1 MIRITQ
7 LKLNPDHSEKDLREQ
22 IRKKLKLNRQSF
34 SYEIEK
40 QSVDG
45 RKKPYLKFIYT
56 VAVRIADYSEEQQQA
71 YVQRIN
77 DNNIM
82 YTKENR
88 YQFPKA
94 DKDRLSE
101 KIVIIG
107 TGPAGLFCG
116 LMLARAGFRPLLFER
131 GSDVVRRSEKVQK
144 FWESGILD
152 TECNVQFGEGGAG
165 TFSDGKLN
173 TQIKDPAGR
182 IRHVL
187 EIFVE
192 FGAPK
197 EILYA
202 AKPHIGTDILTK
214 VVFQMREE
222 ICRLGGSVFFDSKM
236 TDICIKT
243 KEASVLINDSQKV
256 CFDRLV
262 LALGHSARDTF
273 ELLYAKGFLMEP
285 KSFAVGVRVEH
296 PQEMIDD
303 YAYGE
308 NIYELPP
315 ASYKVT
321 YKAKEGRGVYSFCM
335 CPGGYVVNASSE
347 EGRLCVNGMSY
358 SKRDAKNANSA
369 VVVTVTPDD
378 YKQFGQGALSGIA
391 FQRDLE
397 EKAFREGNGNIPCQT
412 YESFKEN
419 KKGVSFGEILP
430 CTKGAVAPANLQNI
444 LPEELCGSI
453 IEGMEGFARQL
464 PGFNKKDALLL
475 GVESRT
481 SSPVRIVRDERL
493 VSNFDRIY
501 PCGEGAGYAGGITSA
516 AIDGI
521 RVAEAIAADADEQTE
536 KGV

>member
-7 LKLNPDHSEKDLREQ
+7 LKLNPNHSEQDLREQ
-22 IRKKLKLNRQSF
+22 IKKRLKLKKESF
-34 SYEIEK
+34 SYEIER
-40 QSVDG
+40 QSVDS
-45 RKKPYLKFIYT
+45 RNKPYLKFIYT
-56 VAVRIADYSEEQQQA
+56 VAVSISDCTETQQQRM
-71 YVQRIN
+71 VHQIN
-77 DNNIM
+77 DNSVM
-82 YTKENR
+82 YTTKSS

-101 KIVIIG
+101 NIVIIG

-116 LMLARAGFRPLLFER
+116 LMLARAGLKPLLFER
-131 GSDVVRRSEKVQK
+131 GSDVKRRGEKVQE
-144 FWESGILD
+144 FWKSGILD
-152 TECNVQFGEGGAG
+152 KECNVQFGEGGAG

-173 TQIKDPAGR
+173 TQIKDSAGR

-187 EIFVE
+187 EVFVE

-214 VVFQMREE
+214 VVFEMRNE

-236 TDICIKT
+236 TDICIGN
-243 KEASVLINDSQKV
+243 KEQSVIINDNKKV
-256 CFDRLV
+256 VFDRLV

-273 ELLYAKGFLMEP
+273 EMLYSKGFLMEP

-296 PQEMIDD
+296 PQELIDE

-308 NIYELPP
+308 NIYELPA

-347 EGRLCVNGMSY
+347 EGKLCVNGMSY
-358 SKRDAKNANSA
+358 STRDSKTANSA

-378 YKQFGQGALSGIA
+378 YKKFGNGALSGMA

-397 EKAFREGNGNIPCQT
+397 EKAFQAGKGKIPCQT
-412 YESFKEN
+412 YKSFKEN
-419 KKGVSFGEILP
+419 RTDTSFGEILP
-430 CTKGAVAPANLQNI
+430 CTKGAVLPANLRNI
-444 LPEELCGSI
+444 FPEELSGSI

-464 PGFNKKDALLL
+464 PGFNQEDALLL

-521 RVAEAIAADADEQTE
+521 RVAEAIVAAGQTE